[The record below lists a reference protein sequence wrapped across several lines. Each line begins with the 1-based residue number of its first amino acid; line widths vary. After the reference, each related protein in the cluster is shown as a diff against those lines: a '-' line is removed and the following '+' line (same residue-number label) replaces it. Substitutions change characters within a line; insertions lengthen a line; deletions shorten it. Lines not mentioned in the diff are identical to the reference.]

1 MSGTKGKR
9 EVEVVVPEIF
19 EVLLDG
25 VLEGLMEKGEFEM
38 VQKERE
44 AFLKVEK
51 VGMVE
56 KVWVFSEVQG

>member
-9 EVEVVVPEIF
+9 EAEVVVPEIF